1 MDFSKLFLLATAAKA
16 LRPSEDVEEES
27 FADPSVLDPRS
38 GAAAEKSENRTQ
50 NDPATVPEPPQAQVV
65 KAAPPPPPNRTS
77 AEQRRREALEESLTE
92 YLPISHVRAVER
104 MNEKEL
110 KASKNLLMC
119 FLSGRAPPDDDDE
132 RTAGSDDE
140 PITKR
145 PMANEDRSSKCINDF
160 QHDMTNLSAA
170 YHYKYDPSLPLPT
183 SLIDRRIHLPQEKT
197 HKRVKKSKDE
207 KKKKQKTIANKDE
220 DVVLT
225 KITENP
231 LLSPFPWTIKQTES
245 NDTEG
250 DDCISEPAAHNSGVP
265 TVVDV
270 NPSILTENQDCALDE
285 SVHSS

>member
-1 MDFSKLFLLATAAKA
+1 MDFSKLFLLATAAKS
-16 LRPSEDVEEES
+16 LRPSEDVEEE
-27 FADPSVLDPRS
+27 
-38 GAAAEKSENRTQ
+38 AATA
-50 NDPATVPEPPQAQVV
+50 PEPPQAEVV

-92 YLPISHVRAVER
+92 YLPISHMRAVER

-140 PITKR
+140 PIAKL
-145 PMANEDRSSKCINDF
+145 PMANEDRSSKYINNC

-197 HKRVKKSKDE
+197 HKRVKKSKGE
-207 KKKKQKTIANKDE
+207 KKKKQKIIAEKDE